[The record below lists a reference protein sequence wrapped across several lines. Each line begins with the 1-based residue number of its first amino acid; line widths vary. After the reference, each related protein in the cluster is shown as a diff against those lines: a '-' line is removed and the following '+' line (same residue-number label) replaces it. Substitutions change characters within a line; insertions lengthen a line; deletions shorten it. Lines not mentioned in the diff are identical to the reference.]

1 MFKQGDLLIA
11 HPHWNT
17 LQEVCLITE
26 VNTVSTMA
34 LTLNLPHEYTLDQ
47 LVVAD
52 AQSLMFTDTVY
63 KGGDNNPTALIMLH
77 DGDWY
82 SSNTMPVN
90 TDWSISSDITM
101 LEKMATGNIPT
112 DYRALLGVSAW
123 DTDDLKHLV
132 SSARAQWLVLEDPQP
147 SLVMADCEHHYDL
160 ALSVYTRNH
169 SHSLFD

>member
-11 HPHWNT
+11 HPHWNPSC
-17 LQEVCLITE
+17 QVCLITE
-26 VNTVSTMA
+26 VNSVSTMA

-47 LVVAD
+47 LVVSD
-52 AQSLMFTDTVY
+52 TTSLMYTDPVY
-63 KGGDNNPTALIMLH
+63 RGGDNNPTALIMLH

-90 TDWSISSDITM
+90 SHWSISSDMTM
-101 LEKMATGNIPT
+101 LEKMADGNTPK

-123 DTDDLKHLV
+123 DTDDLQHRV
-132 SSARAQWLVLEDPQP
+132 SSSRPEWLVLEDPKP
-147 SLVMADCEHHYDL
+147 SLVMADCDEQYDL
-160 ALSVYTRNH
+160 ALSEYTQSL